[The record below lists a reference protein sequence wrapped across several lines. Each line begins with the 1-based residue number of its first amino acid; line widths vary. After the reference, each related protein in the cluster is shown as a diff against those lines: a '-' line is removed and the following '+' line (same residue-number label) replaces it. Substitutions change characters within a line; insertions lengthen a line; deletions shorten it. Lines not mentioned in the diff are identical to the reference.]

1 MGLLGTVGEHMYH
14 EYLREQGGVVDAF
27 SSQTDHVEDEAE
39 EAVQSSSQAEGD
51 SKMTKMERYYFNVV
65 IRELSTILR
74 DSNLWAHHSGAAAA
88 ALRAFRVYGPEA
100 QQYLSILLDS
110 FVYRLN
116 QTEVGKSVVDSLL
129 DHLIML
135 IHIMGKV
142 HLSTPL
148 PHTPG
153 CRPPDVIVLVP
164 HASLPLP
171 PTPHADD
178 AHLHTRTRTRTHAQ
192 IVRKYLESHFIP
204 ILVKFLDAHLQPCL
218 DMIESLSMVLRM
230 QVMMMI

>member
-39 EAVQSSSQAEGD
+39 EVVQSSSQAEGE

-74 DSNLWAHHSGAAAA
+74 DTHLWAHHSGAAAA

-110 FVYRLN
+110 FAYRLN

-135 IHIMGKV
+135 IHITGK
-142 HLSTPL
+142 
-148 PHTPG
+148 
-153 CRPPDVIVLVP
+153 
-164 HASLPLP
+164 
-171 PTPHADD
+171 
-178 AHLHTRTRTRTHAQ
+178 

-218 DMIESLSMVLRM
+218 DIIESLSMVLRM
-230 QVMMMI
+230 QVC

>member
-142 HLSTPL
+142 HSST
-148 PHTPG
+148 
-153 CRPPDVIVLVP
+153 
-164 HASLPLP
+164 P
-171 PTPHADD
+171 PTPPRMTPSRRHRPRPSRLPAPVS
-178 AHLHTRTRTRTHAQ
+178 HTACGRRTPTHTYTYTRTH
-192 IVRKYLESHFIP
+192 R
-204 ILVKFLDAHLQPCL
+204 
-218 DMIESLSMVLRM
+218 LSASTSSRTSSPSWSSSWTRTCSRAWT
-230 QVMMMI
+230 